1 MRRGRGMRRGRR
13 RLGPLLLGEVED
25 VHVII
30 VAGEALGR
38 LAPSGELVVVL
49 EVADHPRLRR
59 TIKRRPSRAAS

>member
-38 LAPSGELVVVL
+38 RASPACEDELP
-49 EVADHPRLRR
+49 PRDAHLRGG
-59 TIKRRPSRAAS
+59 